1 MANILFHLQFPP
13 VPDPPSMILESWFE
27 SIDGWDIIKSGSA
40 NIALDAD
47 KVSIVTGYTSGSYAA
62 MVQRFLYPPKDL
74 TWAKPRGI
82 RVKARVDVSNDA
94 NSDLL
99 ITSGDYSD
107 NFRGFGFRF
116 TNDKIRGWTM
126 NGGARGYVDL
136 ETGKTPPWTKTAL
149 FEAVFIPGT
158 KVDFYIDGVL
168 KGTRTTSLPSGTTDA
183 NKLVLFFLL
192 NGAAVQ
198 HALAFSHVRAYQ
210 ET

>member
-1 MANILFHLQFPP
+1 MPNILFHLQFPA
-13 VPDPPSMILESWFE
+13 VPDPPSMILESFFE
-27 SIDGWDIIKSGSA
+27 SIDGWDVYKSGSA
-40 NIALDAD
+40 NVALSGDR
-47 KVSIVTGYTSGSYAA
+47 VEIVTGFTAGSYAA
-62 MVQRFLYPPKDL
+62 MWQRFLYPPKPL
-74 TWAKPRGI
+74 TWSKPRGF
-82 RVKARVDVSNDA
+82 RCKARIDVASDA
-94 NSDLL
+94 TSDLL
-99 ITSGDYSD
+99 IMSGDYSD

-168 KGTRTTSLPSGTTDA
+168 AGTRTLTLPSGTTDA
-183 NKLVLFFLL
+183 EKLIGFFLL
-192 NGAAVQ
+192 NGAATQ
-198 HALAFSHVRAYQ
+198 HSLAFSHVRAYQ